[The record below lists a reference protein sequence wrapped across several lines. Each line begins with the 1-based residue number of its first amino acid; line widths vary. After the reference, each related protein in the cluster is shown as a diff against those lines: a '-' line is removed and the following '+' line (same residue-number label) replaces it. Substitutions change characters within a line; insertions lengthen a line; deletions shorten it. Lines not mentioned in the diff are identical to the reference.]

1 MVLFYKFKTIFGK
14 NFNFINYKIF
24 TLNFIQVFIEIFSI
38 AFLIPLIQYLND
50 KQSIENYNSLIINF
64 FDVFIVGKS
73 ILEILIFLI
82 LIYSAKSI
90 LSLVINNSLLNC
102 SRTLEH
108 SLSENLLT
116 GYINSPLK
124 KIFNLNSS
132 IFVRNICGETG
143 DVVSRYMQFV
153 NLITEI
159 AILTLIIIL
168 CFFVNII
175 FSIIVVTLF
184 IIISSFYYL
193 FLKNYIRKIGQERLD
208 NASFKIKIVNE
219 LSDNFEFIKLS
230 NKFDIFLN
238 YFKKV
243 NFKYLSSIKR
253 MSLISIFPRFFFEP
267 VLILL
272 LIFNYYS
279 SVILG
284 LENSKIIENLLIFL
298 ILSLR
303 IIPSINRILN
313 SLNKIRYGHATIEAI
328 YEEVKNF
335 KKKFKNYHSQNEIK
349 KNFDV
354 LKFNKMSF
362 RFEKKEIDILKNI
375 NFKIYKDDIVG
386 LIGQSGSGKS
396 TFLKL
401 LMGFYPPYK
410 GKIFLDNIEMINSL
424 DVWQNSIGYVPQKLL
439 LLDESILFNIT
450 LDRNID
456 IKNNK
461 HLKKIYEISLL
472 SDFVSYSKLNKKIGE
487 RGAKISGGQAQRIS
501 IARALY
507 NNPSTLILDEPTAN
521 LDRKTGIKILKNIKN
536 HCKNNRIVI
545 VTHNEKDLFICN
557 KIFKIID
564 KKLKLYEK

>member
-50 KQSIENYNSLIINF
+50 KQSIENYHSLITNF
-64 FDVFIVGKS
+64 FDVFIAGKS
-73 ILEILIFLI
+73 IIEILFFLI

-90 LSLVINNSLLNC
+90 LLLVINNSLLNC
-102 SRTLEH
+102 SRSLEH
-108 SLSENLLT
+108 SLSEDLLI

-132 IFVRNICGETG
+132 IIVRNICGETG
-143 DVVSRYMQFV
+143 DVVSRYMQFI

-159 AILTLIIIL
+159 LILTLIIIL
-168 CFFVNII
+168 SFFVNVI

-184 IIISSFYYL
+184 VFISSFYYL
-193 FLKNYIRKIGQERLD
+193 FLKNYIHKIGQERLD

-230 NKFDIFLN
+230 NKFSIFLD

-253 MSLISIFPRFFFEP
+253 MSLVNIFPRFFFEP
-267 VLILL
+267 VLLLL

-279 SVILG
+279 SIILD
-284 LENSKIIENLLIFL
+284 LENSRIVENLLIFI

-313 SLNKIRYGHATIEAI
+313 SLNKIRYGYATIEAI
-328 YEEVKNF
+328 YDEIKSF
-335 KKKFKNYHSQNEIK
+335 KKKLNYYSKYKIK
-349 KNFDV
+349 KNFNV
-354 LKFNKMSF
+354 LNFKKISF
-362 RFEKKEIDILKNI
+362 RFEKKESDVLKNI
-375 NFKIYKDDIVG
+375 NFKIYKNDIIG

-401 LMGFYPPYK
+401 LMGFYQPYK
-410 GKIFLDNIEMINSL
+410 GEIFLDNIEMINSL
-424 DVWQNSIGYVPQKLL
+424 DVWQNSIGYVPQKSL

-450 LDRNID
+450 LDRNIN

-461 HLKKIYEISLL
+461 HLKKIFEISSL
-472 SDFVSYSKLNKKIGE
+472 SDFVPYSKLNKKIGE
-487 RGAKISGGQAQRIS
+487 RGSKISGGQAQRIS

-536 HCKNNRIVI
+536 HCKYNRIVI